1 MKLLKL
7 AKEKE
12 CDELNKWIRSICNH
26 MYWVAASTPDG
37 NGPLMLEK
45 WQTVA
50 NHVIN
55 VHRHDGDLFPQCQ
68 HGRLEGRAR
77 QKKWLKPGKH
87 IYW

>member
-1 MKLLKL
+1 
-7 AKEKE
+7 
-12 CDELNKWIRSICNH
+12 
-26 MYWVAASTPDG
+26 MYWVAAPDG

-45 WQTVA
+45 WQSVA
-50 NHVIN
+50 NHVMN

-68 HGRLEGRAR
+68 HGRLEGRER